1 MSKRPFEMILLRQLA
16 GHLSLPV
23 LLADTAGNLIFYNEG
38 AEAVLGRRF
47 EETGEMLA
55 SEWERLF
62 VPRDDHGVEL
72 PSEALPLAIALR
84 TRRPSH
90 RPFEIRGLDGVM
102 RHIQATAVPVIGLD
116 SALHGALIFV
126 WESFA

>member
-38 AEAVLGRRF
+38 AEQVLGRRF
-47 EETGEMLA
+47 EESGELPA
-55 SEWERLF
+55 SEWEALF
-62 VPRDDHGVEL
+62 VPRDDRGGEL
-72 PSEALPLAIALR
+72 PSEALPLTIALR

-90 RPFEIRGLDGVM
+90 MPFEIRGLDGVL
-102 RHIQATAVPVIGLD
+102 RHIQATAVPVVGLD
-116 SALHGALIFV
+116 GALHGAAIFI
-126 WESFA
+126 WESPA